1 MSSATAATPAPA
13 DLVLQLSTGYV
24 VSAALYAATKL
35 GIPDLLQ
42 GGPRAVK
49 DLAAASKANED
60 ALYRTLRALSGAGIF
75 RETTSRMFELT
86 PSAECL
92 CSNAQ
97 NSMRDVVLWI
107 ADPFHFRIY
116 AETPHAL
123 ETGKT
128 VVERVT
134 KMPIF
139 DYFAQDKEESE
150 VFNRAMTNFSA
161 AMIPAV
167 LEAYDFSYLN
177 GKTLVDVA
185 GGHGYVLTA
194 ILQKYRQMKGVL
206 FDLERV
212 VAGAGPRIQKVGL
225 ADRCSTVSGDFFK
238 AVPAGDAYVM
248 KHIIHDWDDEQALT
262 ILQCCHRA
270 GAKNAK
276 VILIETVIA
285 AGNEPHMGKWLDIE
299 MLLLPGGRERTE
311 EEFRALLARAGFRL
325 TRVVPTKSAVCVIE
339 AEKT

>member
-1 MSSATAATPAPA
+1 MSSAIAATPAPA
-13 DLVLQLSTGYV
+13 DLVLQLTTGYI

-42 GGPRAVK
+42 GGSRGVK
-49 DLAAASKANED
+49 ELAAASKSNED
-60 ALYRTLRALSGAGIF
+60 ALYRTLRALAGAGVF
-75 RETTSRMFELT
+75 RETSARVFELT
-86 PSAECL
+86 PAAECL

-97 NSMRDVVLWI
+97 NSMRDVLLWI

-123 ETGKT
+123 ENGKT
-128 VVERVT
+128 VAERVT
-134 KMPIF
+134 KMPLF
-139 DYFAQDKEESE
+139 EYFTKDKEESE

-161 AMIPAV
+161 VLIPAV

-194 ILQKYRQMKGVL
+194 ILQKYPQIKGVL
-206 FDLERV
+206 FDLEHV
-212 VAGAGPRIQKVGL
+212 VAGAKAGIQKLGL
-225 ADRCSTVSGDFFK
+225 ADRCPTASGDFFK
-238 AVPAGDAYVM
+238 AVPSGDAYVM
-248 KHIIHDWDDEQALT
+248 KHIIHDWDDERALT

-276 VILIETVIA
+276 VILVEAVISK
-285 AGNEPHMGKWLDIE
+285 GNEPHMAKWLDIE

-311 EEFRALLARAGFRL
+311 EEFHALFERAGFRL
-325 TRVVPTKSAVCVIE
+325 TRVVATKSPVCVIE
-339 AEKT
+339 AEKI